1 MARFS
6 WPVAIVLALV
16 IIAGATLLL
25 FRTNPTTYSLVEQS
39 ETLHVDTDQLL
50 VAPNGRRPQDL
61 RNLWNGSAI
70 FCSASP
76 LALLYD
82 KGGTGHLIAI
92 HQDDN
97 LVIADAGIV
106 LVKVNARL
114 AFGQIVVKVG

>member
-1 MARFS
+1 MARYS

-61 RNLWNGSAI
+61 NSQPNDAT
-70 FCSASP
+70 F
-76 LALLYD
+76 
-82 KGGTGHLIAI
+82 GT
-92 HQDDN
+92 
-97 LVIADAGIV
+97 V
-106 LVKVNARL
+106 LPYFAAPRR
-114 AFGQIVVKVG
+114 